1 MYLAGPFGSQ
11 CRLLGRAG
19 DQALQQVA
27 GCGILLKYIAI
38 PGRSR
43 MQEKI
48 TTPRGKKTYAK
59 PEVRFERVFETMAL
73 SCGKI
78 DATQSSCTFNRK
90 TS

>member
-1 MYLAGPFGSQ
+1 
-11 CRLLGRAG
+11 
-19 DQALQQVA
+19 
-27 GCGILLKYIAI
+27 
-38 PGRSR
+38 